1 MARKKFQWSRGD
13 DDPEG
18 ELHFTERTNRS
29 ERKRD
34 ADRLDALTKALV
46 HLKDE
51 QLARLPLTDPVRSAV
66 NEARRIKAKG
76 RVKSGMRRQMLF
88 VAGTL
93 RREEDEHIAELVES
107 VERMIKKTL

>member
-1 MARKKFQWSRGD
+1 MARKKFQWSRD
-13 DDPEG
+13 EDTPEG
-18 ELHFTERTNRS
+18 ELHFVDRTNRS

-34 ADRLDALTKALV
+34 AGQLDSLVKQMVRLKPDQIASLELSEPVLNAL
-46 HLKDE
+46 
-51 QLARLPLTDPVRSAV
+51 

-93 RREEDEHIAELVES
+93 RNEDEEDVARIIAKVEK
-107 VERMIKKTL
+107 MKKSG

>member
-1 MARKKFQWSRGD
+1 MARKKFQWSRGE

-34 ADRLDALTKALV
+34 SDRLDALAKALV
-46 HLKDE
+46 HLKD
-51 QLARLPLTDPVRSAV
+51 QDLARLPLTETVRAAV
-66 NEARRIKAKG
+66 DEARRIKAKG
-76 RVKSGMRRQMLF
+76 RVKSGMRRQMLY

-93 RREEDEHIAELVES
+93 RREEDAHILALVTA
-107 VERMIKKTL
+107 VERILKKTL